1 MKNVIIV
8 VVVLSASAALA
19 DILPD
24 DVAVCQSK
32 ALGAKCVTDEGVEG
46 TCQETLVSRPDYSG
60 GIPPKYKQV
69 KMLTCVTAAK
79 GTARSMVPWL
89 GLGLGF
95 FAALLAM
102 VLRRGGGGPRA
113 AAPVA

>member
-1 MKNVIIV
+1 MRRLLCA
-8 VVVLSASAALA
+8 VVLISTGAAA

-79 GTARSMVPWL
+79 GTARSMLPWFGA
-89 GLGLGF
+89 GLSFL
-95 FAALLAM
+95 ALLMAM
-102 VLRRGGGGPRA
+102 LLRRGGGGPRA